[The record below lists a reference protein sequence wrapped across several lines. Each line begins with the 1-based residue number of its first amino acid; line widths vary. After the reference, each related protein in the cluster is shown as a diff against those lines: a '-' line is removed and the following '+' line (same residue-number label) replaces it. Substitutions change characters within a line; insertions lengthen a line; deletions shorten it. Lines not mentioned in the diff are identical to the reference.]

1 MQGVSG
7 EAGNVARGK
16 SERLPIERRAEVLRL
31 VRRQGAASVSEVAAE
46 TGASA
51 STVRRDL
58 RALDEQG
65 LIRLSHGGAA
75 AVEGTTFEPLF
86 SERRRRNL
94 EEKARIAEKALEFLE
109 PGRSVIFDSSSTVL
123 AVIEIL
129 QRKPVALSAVTN
141 DVSAA
146 ALLSEM
152 EGVSVVMPGGQ
163 VREGSFTLLGSQTV
177 EFFRRV
183 HADVL
188 LLGMHA
194 ISGEVMTDASLE
206 VVEIKRAML
215 RGARRSVLLA
225 DHEKFG
231 APAFF
236 EVGEVALVNDLV
248 TGSGAPEEA
257 LEPIRSGA
265 QTRIHL
271 V

>member
-1 MQGVSG
+1 M
-7 EAGNVARGK
+7 ARGK
-16 SERLPIERRAEVLRL
+16 SERLPVERRAEVLRL
-31 VRRQGAASVSEVAAE
+31 VRRRGAASVSEVAAE

-65 LIRLSHGGAA
+65 LVRLSHGGAA

-86 SERRRRNL
+86 SERRRRNP
-94 EEKARIAEKALEFLE
+94 EEKIRIAEKALEFLE
-109 PGRSVIFDSSSTVL
+109 PGQSVIFDSSSTVL
-123 AVIEIL
+123 AVIEAL
-129 QRKPVALSAVTN
+129 RRRPVALSAVTN

-146 ALLSEM
+146 ALLSEI
-152 EGVSVVMPGGQ
+152 EGISVVVPGGQ
-163 VREGSFTLLGSQTV
+163 VRDGSFTLLGSYTA
-177 EFFRRV
+177 EFFRRL

-194 ISGEVMTDASLE
+194 ISGGIMTDASLE
-206 VVEIKRAML
+206 VVETKRAML

-236 EVGEVALVNDLV
+236 EVGEVDLIDDLIA
-248 TGSGAPEEA
+248 GSGTPGEE
-257 LEPIRSGA
+257 LEPIRSSA